1 VRFCCGESGAAWDSP
16 KLLVVLISRFI
27 TARCKNP
34 KVFIRYET
42 YEPQMKREDRATI
55 SVSKKTHADFEKY
68 RATLSAE
75 RGKVQTQ
82 EDVVRALLEMTN
94 E

>member
-1 VRFCCGESGAAWDSP
+1 
-16 KLLVVLISRFI
+16 
-27 TARCKNP
+27 
-34 KVFIRYET
+34 
-42 YEPQMKREDRATI
+42 MKRDDRATI

-68 RATLSAE
+68 RAILSAK

-82 EDVVRALLEMTN
+82 EDVVRALLEKAHK

>member
-1 VRFCCGESGAAWDSP
+1 
-16 KLLVVLISRFI
+16 
-27 TARCKNP
+27 
-34 KVFIRYET
+34 
-42 YEPQMKREDRATI
+42 MKREDRATI

-68 RATLSAE
+68 RATLSAA

-82 EDVVRALLEMTN
+82 EDVVRAFLEKAK

>member
-1 VRFCCGESGAAWDSP
+1 MAYESYELSM
-16 KLLVVLISRFI
+16 
-27 TARCKNP
+27 
-34 KVFIRYET
+34 KVGD
-42 YEPQMKREDRATI
+42 RETI

-82 EDVVRALLEMTN
+82 DDVVRALLEN
-94 E
+94 VNK